1 MAKQIKFNESA
12 RNKLKKGANILADS
26 VKITL
31 GPKGRNVVLD
41 KGFGTPT
48 VTNDGVSIAKEIEL
62 KNRFENLGAELMKE
76 VAEKTKESAGDGT
89 TTAVVLAQAM
99 INEGLKHVSMGVNPN
114 GIKRGIELATGKVV
128 AQLQNNA
135 KQIKTRQEI
144 AHVASIS
151 AEDPQVGELL
161 ADIIE
166 SVGKDGVITVEESQT
181 LGLEKEVVEGM
192 QFDSGYISAYMIT
205 DTARMES
212 VFENPH
218 ILITDKK
225 ISSVNDIVPVIEK
238 MIQVG
243 KKDLVIIADDVEGEA
258 LATLVLNKL
267 RGVFNT
273 LVVKAPGYGD
283 RKKEIL
289 SDIAVLTGAQVISE
303 DLGLKLDKIQ
313 VSMLG
318 QARKVIADKEN
329 TTIVEGKGKA
339 SQIKARIDQIKIEKS
354 KSKSEFDREKLDER
368 LAKLTG
374 GVGVIK
380 VGAATEAELNYKK
393 LKIENAVASTK
404 AAIEEGVVAGGGSAL
419 LLAGKVI
426 KNGKIEVPAADKDL
440 SDEVLA
446 GAKIIAKAVEEPLRQ
461 IIKNAGSEDASV
473 IISEI
478 QNAKLGTEAGLGYN
492 AVSCKVTDMIKVGII
507 DPVKVTR
514 SALQNAASA
523 AAMFLT
529 TEAAICDLPE
539 KDDSGAAG
547 AGAGMPGGMGGGMGM
562 M

>member
-514 SALQNAASA
+514 SALQNAASV
-523 AAMFLT
+523 L
-529 TEAAICDLPE
+529 DYR
-539 KDDSGAAG
+539 SGHL
-547 AGAGMPGGMGGGMGM
+547 
-562 M
+562 